1 MSQPRA
7 LTITV
12 EGKSD
17 EHLRKLLEL
26 ALFDLDQLQQED
38 AWHRGEGESVSAS
51 MAGDM
56 GHYVVDYKIGT
67 HAAAAAHE
75 DLVAKGYKR
84 TETTKWG
91 TNNYSV
97 YEHSELPPL
106 RLYLNTAETG
116 EHDLENHEDNS
127 MRF

>member
-1 MSQPRA
+1 
-7 LTITV
+7 
-12 EGKSD
+12 
-17 EHLRKLLEL
+17 
-26 ALFDLDQLQQED
+26 
-38 AWHRGEGESVSAS
+38 

-67 HAAAAAHE
+67 HAASAAHE

-116 EHDLENHEDNS
+116 EHDLEDHEDNS

>member
-67 HAAAAAHE
+67 HAVAAAHE
-75 DLVAKGYKR
+75 DLVAKGYRR

-91 TNNYSV
+91 TNKYSV
-97 YEHSELPPL
+97 YEHSELPAL
-106 RLYLNTAETG
+106 RLYLNTAEMG
-116 EHDLENHEDNS
+116 EHDLEEHEENS
-127 MRF
+127 IRF

>member
-67 HAAAAAHE
+67 HAVAAAHE

-91 TNNYSV
+91 TNKYSV

-106 RLYLNTAETG
+106 RLNLNNAETG
-116 EHDLENHEDNS
+116 EHDLEEHEENTI
-127 MRF
+127 RF

>member
-1 MSQPRA
+1 MSKPRA

-38 AWHRGEGESVSAS
+38 TWHRDEGESVSAS

-56 GHYVVDYKIGT
+56 GHYMVEYKIGT
-67 HAAAAAHE
+67 HALAAAHE

-84 TETTKWG
+84 TETTEWG

-97 YEHSELPPL
+97 YEHNELVAL
-106 RLYLNTAETG
+106 RLYLSSAQTAEHDIE
-116 EHDLENHEDNS
+116 EHGANS
-127 MRF
+127 IRF